1 MKIKITPREKV
12 SIDAEIDDQA
22 LKEGAMSLFNFI
34 KSKLPFKI
42 EIVAKNGD
50 QNKHQD

>member
-1 MKIKITPREKV
+1 MKIKITPREKTF
-12 SIDAEIDDQA
+12 IDAEIDDQA
-22 LKEGAMSLFNFI
+22 IKDAAMRLFNFI

-42 EIVAKNGD
+42 EMTKNGD

>member
-22 LKEGAMSLFNFI
+22 IKDGARRLFNFI

-42 EIVAKNGD
+42 EVVTNRNGD
-50 QNKHQD
+50 KDKH

>member
-22 LKEGAMSLFNFI
+22 IKDGAIRLFNFI
-34 KSKLPFKI
+34 RSKLPFKI
-42 EIVAKNGD
+42 EIRKNGD
-50 QNKHQD
+50 QSKHQD